1 MDERKLVFTGQTEC
15 ICGKRKQRNE
25 QRFDSRDSTQ
35 EIRLM
40 KETKMKFKLL
50 VIAGALLIALGFSLT
65 ATAGTILDSD
75 LSGTLPAPDLIPDVF
90 DNCKFT
96 PNGPPQ
102 GASAQGLSNNQRD
115 TDADDH
121 GDACDCDY
129 DQDGFVLGGD
139 ITELFTNFN
148 TTSVLHDNTGDGF
161 VLGGDI
167 TVCFAR
173 FNSAVGD

>member
-1 MDERKLVFTGQTEC
+1 MKENLFSLA
-15 ICGKRKQRNE
+15 KQSASVANE
-25 QRFDSRDSTQ
+25 NNGTNKDSTQ

-102 GASAQGLSNNQRD
+102 GKSAQGLSNNQRD
-115 TDADDH
+115 TDVDGH
-121 GDACDCDY
+121 GDACDCDF
-129 DQDGFVLGGD
+129 DQDGLVLGSD
-139 ITELFTNFN
+139 ITLLFANFN

-161 VLGGDI
+161 VLGGDV

-173 FNSAVGD
+173 FNGTVGD